1 MVHHGYV
8 LYNIISKTKND
19 CNMPYGGI
27 TFFNENLFF
36 FACFDETIGTLV
48 DNDEGGH
55 GNNEPMAKG
64 SENDEREGLKMTK
77 PRTKICRHRRY

>member
-1 MVHHGYV
+1 MAF
-8 LYNIISKTKND
+8 SEFSTKK
-19 CNMPYGGI
+19 I
-27 TFFNENLFF
+27 FSLENLFF

-64 SENDEREGLKMTK
+64 SENDERGV
-77 PRTKICRHRRY
+77 

>member
-1 MVHHGYV
+1 V
-8 LYNIISKTKND
+8 LRVKVVVAVAGELHFLID
-19 CNMPYGGI
+19 
-27 TFFNENLFF
+27 ENLFF

-64 SENDEREGLKMTK
+64 SENDERGV
-77 PRTKICRHRRY
+77 

>member
-1 MVHHGYV
+1 VLRNVHARTLCAKQAALRHAR
-8 LYNIISKTKND
+8 I
-19 CNMPYGGI
+19 GGI

-64 SENDEREGLKMTK
+64 SENDERGV
-77 PRTKICRHRRY
+77 